1 VGNERGERGERA
13 RRTGSAA
20 LSAAR
25 QATARKAAELLRNDP
40 READT
45 AVEIGLVDRRWLEE
59 GGQGPISSTAP
70 TDMARRFLERSL
82 ELRPSKLSSLGLS
95 ALRLISSGSDPGKG
109 AKLIT
114 VVFTDLE
121 GFTAYNEAN
130 GDEAALALLEEH
142 HRRAGPV
149 VRGWNGKI
157 VKYLGDGLL
166 CSFSDPVSGVRAA
179 LDLLDTV
186 PPPIRL
192 RAGVHVGHAL
202 VSRLDIVG
210 HVVNV
215 AARVCAYADGGQV
228 LVTDDVAEATGAF
241 EGVRY
246 GRSRARRLKGI
257 RKAVG
262 LRGVTPAAAGGGGGA
277 P

>member
-1 VGNERGERGERA
+1 LAGVSTERGERA
-13 RRTGSAA
+13 RQTGSAA
-20 LSAAR
+20 LGAAR
-25 QATARKAAELLRNDP
+25 RAAGRKAAELLRRDP

-70 TDMARRFLERSL
+70 SDMARRFLERSL

-95 ALRLISSGSDPGKG
+95 VLRLVSSAADPRDG
-109 AKLIT
+109 ARLIT

-121 GFTAYNEAN
+121 GFTAYNDAN
-130 GDEAALALLEEH
+130 GDVAALALLEEH
-142 HRRAGPV
+142 HRLAGPI

-166 CSFSDPVSGVRAA
+166 CSFSDPESGVRAA
-179 LDLLDTV
+179 LELLDTA
-186 PPPIRL
+186 PSPLRL

-228 LVTDDVAEATGAF
+228 LVTDEVAEATGAF
-241 EGVRY
+241 EGVRF
-246 GRSRARRLKGI
+246 GRSRGRRLKGI
-257 RKAVG
+257 KKPVG
-262 LRGVTPAAAGGGGGA
+262 LRSVTATPKVG
-277 P
+277 